1 MKKLYFFLALFLSF
15 LFINPNSIKAD
26 GINKYYMN
34 ATVLSNG
41 DLEVEEYIDLNGDYN
56 GYERII
62 KYANENAEEFNENN
76 DSLGGNKLHNAD
88 DIQIISVKGVNKSS
102 DDIDTL
108 FTNLIGDEFTKVN
121 YANTGSYGK
130 YTEEYIFNGT
140 KIRIYNN
147 YKAFYIKYIIKN
159 LGVLYNDYAEIG
171 WNIFT
176 EQKEDIKDFKLQI
189 NIPNNKNE
197 LRSWAHGQLDGNI
210 KLSGK
215 NKVYVT
221 IKDYDASYPFD
232 VRVLF
237 DRENI
242 INSTKNININAF
254 DKILKYENKKADE
267 ANKIRNKARL
277 IINTIRTIDII
288 LIILLILLMIR
299 TYLKFDKE
307 YVARFKNK
315 YFRDFPSDK
324 SPSSIEYLTK
334 KQITTNSLSA
344 TILNL
349 IYKKI
354 INFTKIDKDYKLELV
369 GNEESLSKEEKSA
382 LKFVFE
388 DKKETL
394 LSDVKRKGKKDY
406 NTVINNYNSWR
417 SDALQNANQYNFF
430 ENNKTNKFRLT
441 ILGLIILF
449 INIFIFMSLY
459 PQSIL
464 NVILLI
470 TTIIFIIYTLV
481 STKKTKEG
489 IEEYS
494 KWIALKRFL
503 NDFGRFEEKDL
514 PQIVLWEKYL
524 VYATVFGIAEK
535 LSKEMQIKINN
546 NSYYDSYP
554 HYHNYSFT
562 DVVIFNN
569 IMNTSI
575 SSSYNNACSAR
586 AAASS
591 NSSGSGFGGG
601 FSSGGGSFGGGGGG
615 GRF

>member
-1 MKKLYFFLALFLSF
+1 MKKLYFFLALTLSI
-15 LFINPNSIKAD
+15 LFINPCSIKAD
-26 GINKYYMN
+26 EINKYYMN
-34 ATVLSNG
+34 ATVLNNG
-41 DLEVEEYIDLNGDYN
+41 DLEVEEYIDLNGEYN

-76 DSLGGNKLHNAD
+76 DSLGGNKLHNANNVK
-88 DIQIISVKGVNKSS
+88 IISVKGVNKSN

-108 FTNLIGDEFTKVN
+108 FNSLNGDEFTKVN
-121 YANTGSYGK
+121 YASTGSYGK
-130 YTEEYIFNGT
+130 YTENYIYNGI

-147 YKAFYIKYIIKN
+147 YKAFYIKYVIEN
-159 LGVLYNDYAEIG
+159 LGILYDDYAEIG

-176 EQKEDIKDFKLQI
+176 EQKENINDFKLQI
-189 NIPNNKNE
+189 NIPNNKKE
-197 LRSWAHGQLDGNI
+197 LRAWAHGQLDGNI
-210 KLSGK
+210 KLNEK
-215 NKVYVT
+215 NKVNVT
-221 IKDYDASYPFD
+221 IKNYDANYPFD

-242 INSTKNININAF
+242 INTTKTVNIQAL
-254 DKILKYENKKADE
+254 DKILNYENKKADE

-277 IINTIRTIDII
+277 VINTIRTIDII

-349 IYKKI
+349 IYKKVI
-354 INFTKIDKDYKLELV
+354 SFTKIDKDYKLEKI
-369 GNEESLSKEEKSA
+369 GSEDNLSSEEKSA

-388 DKKETL
+388 NENEIL
-394 LSDVKRKGKKDY
+394 LSVVKNKGKKDY
-406 NTVINNYNSWR
+406 NTVIDNYNSWK
-417 SDALQNANQYNFF
+417 SDALKIAKEYNFF
-430 ENNKTNKFRLT
+430 ENNKNNKLMLT
-441 ILGLIILF
+441 VLGFIILF
-449 INIFIFMSLY
+449 INIFIFMNLY

-470 TTIIFIIYTLV
+470 TTIIYIIYTLL

-494 KWIALKRFL
+494 KWNALKRFL
-503 NDFGRFEEKDL
+503 NDFGRFQEKDL

-524 VYATVFGIAEK
+524 VYATVFGIAKK

-546 NSYYDSYP
+546 NSYYSSYP
-554 HYHNYSFT
+554 YYNNYTFT
-562 DVVIFNN
+562 DMIIFNN

-575 SSSYNNACSAR
+575 SSSYNNAYSAR
-586 AAASS
+586 AATSS